1 MPLYTTRCHGGSWD
15 QLELSRWLIILNWM
29 SWKEFQSIERDFDNM
44 YDGDYDISHYQ
55 TELILWDHTNKNI
68 GLRLHN

>member
-1 MPLYTTRCHGGSWD
+1 
-15 QLELSRWLIILNWM
+15 M

-55 TELILWDHTNKNI
+55 TELKPI
-68 GLRLHN
+68 GLYTKEVFIRSDG